1 MKSLSKQQLSNH
13 EQFGSEPMEQIRES
27 IEGQDYIE
35 LEFREQEEE
44 DEDRAF
50 MEQNPNKL
58 RVPVVNG

>member
-1 MKSLSKQQLSNH
+1 
-13 EQFGSEPMEQIRES
+13 MEQIRES

-44 DEDRAF
+44 HEDRAL

-58 RVPVVNG
+58 RVPVING